1 MAVDSYC
8 WLHRGAYSCSVEL
21 VEGIPTDKFVTSFMK
36 RAFMLRRVGVEALF
50 VFDGGR
56 MPGKANEEA
65 DRGRNR
71 LEAKT
76 RARKHARAGNT
87 TAANEQY
94 QRAVDVSPE
103 MALAVIHELKKNGF
117 ECIVAPYEAD
127 AQMAYLIRNDFVHGI
142 VTEDSDMI
150 PHKCASVFF
159 KMDNDGIGQ
168 EIRYDDIQK
177 NKDLSF
183 VGFTSDQFLEM
194 CVMSGCDYLPS
205 LPGVGIKKAHAL
217 MRRLKT
223 HATALRSLRFEGTS
237 VSKKY
242 EAGFLDALNVFRH
255 QWVFCP
261 LRREM
266 VFLSNAPPPPRKD
279 GGDKNTETSFEEE
292 TLESSPMTES
302 DITRLLGVKH
312 GVESACGVADG
323 VLHPMTLQPYRALPT
338 NGAPRDSSKPE
349 GHTPSVA
356 RFFDA
361 TNGAGVSKK
370 ERPRSAN
377 DTIGVV
383 DTGVSRGEQGL
394 RVDISAGRVS
404 SVHDGT
410 TTPTADFFGVARDS
424 LKVNSD
430 PLREKERWVTPPD
443 HTVGNPGK
451 RAFYA
456 LLRASPMKQQG
467 LGDVKKKRAKSGENG
482 RHDDDAVNEAERE
495 ILEALERPSPA
506 KPHPFHLPATASRYF
521 SAPAAVSRVSTVPEQ
536 VRMPNRTKTPVKTHL
551 SEDTTTAPSPHT
563 KSFGSFA
570 FAPVETKE
578 NTPVKVSPKP
588 EAKPLFENFAFG
600 GK

>member
-1 MAVDSYC
+1 MGISALLPSLKSIVRTKHVGEAYGGKRVAVDSYC

-56 MPGKANEEA
+56 LPGKANEEA

-205 LPGVGIKKAHAL
+205 LPGVGAY
-217 MRRLKT
+217 R
-223 HATALRSLRFEGTS
+223 
-237 VSKKY
+237 
-242 EAGFLDALNVFRH
+242 GF
-255 QWVFCP
+255 P
-261 LRREM
+261 K
-266 VFLSNAPPPPRKD
+266 S
-279 GGDKNTETSFEEE
+279 
-292 TLESSPMTES
+292 
-302 DITRLLGVKH
+302 KH
-312 GVESACGVADG
+312 GLRTLRDVHQFHSKE
-323 VLHPMTLQPYRALPT
+323 VLHTSNVL
-338 NGAPRDSSKPE
+338 
-349 GHTPSVA
+349 
-356 RFFDA
+356 
-361 TNGAGVSKK
+361 
-370 ERPRSAN
+370 
-377 DTIGVV
+377 
-383 DTGVSRGEQGL
+383 
-394 RVDISAGRVS
+394 
-404 SVHDGT
+404 T
-410 TTPTADFFGVARDS
+410 TSNIFQYC
-424 LKVNSD
+424 
-430 PLREKERWVTPPD
+430 
-443 HTVGNPGK
+443 GK
-451 RAFYA
+451 LTQYC
-456 LLRASPMKQQG
+456 
-467 LGDVKKKRAKSGENG
+467 
-482 RHDDDAVNEAERE
+482 
-495 ILEALERPSPA
+495 
-506 KPHPFHLPATASRYF
+506 
-521 SAPAAVSRVSTVPEQ
+521 STVSVYKNPYS
-536 VRMPNRTKTPVKTHL
+536 RLT
-551 SEDTTTAPSPHT
+551 D
-563 KSFGSFA
+563 
-570 FAPVETKE
+570 
-578 NTPVKVSPKP
+578 
-588 EAKPLFENFAFG
+588 
-600 GK
+600 

>member
-1 MAVDSYC
+1 ME
-8 WLHRGAYSCSVEL
+8 YS
-21 VEGIPTDKFVTSFMK
+21 
-36 RAFMLRRVGVEALF
+36 
-50 VFDGGR
+50 
-56 MPGKANEEA
+56 
-65 DRGRNR
+65 
-71 LEAKT
+71 
-76 RARKHARAGNT
+76 RK
-87 TAANEQY
+87 
-94 QRAVDVSPE
+94 V
-103 MALAVIHELKKNGF
+103 
-117 ECIVAPYEAD
+117 
-127 AQMAYLIRNDFVHGI
+127 
-142 VTEDSDMI
+142 
-150 PHKCASVFF
+150 
-159 KMDNDGIGQ
+159 
-168 EIRYDDIQK
+168 
-177 NKDLSF
+177 
-183 VGFTSDQFLEM
+183 
-194 CVMSGCDYLPS
+194 
-205 LPGVGIKKAHAL
+205 
-217 MRRLKT
+217 
-223 HATALRSLRFEGTS
+223 
-237 VSKKY
+237 
-242 EAGFLDALNVFRH
+242 
-255 QWVFCP
+255 
-261 LRREM
+261 
-266 VFLSNAPPPPRKD
+266 
-279 GGDKNTETSFEEE
+279 
-292 TLESSPMTES
+292 
-302 DITRLLGVKH
+302 
-312 GVESACGVADG
+312 
-323 VLHPMTLQPYRALPT
+323 LPT
-338 NGAPRDSSKPE
+338 PCTFHNPSYTWPERLTLLFFTIRDSSKSE

-394 RVDISAGRVS
+394 RVDIGAGRVS

-600 GK
+600 GKSWEEGG